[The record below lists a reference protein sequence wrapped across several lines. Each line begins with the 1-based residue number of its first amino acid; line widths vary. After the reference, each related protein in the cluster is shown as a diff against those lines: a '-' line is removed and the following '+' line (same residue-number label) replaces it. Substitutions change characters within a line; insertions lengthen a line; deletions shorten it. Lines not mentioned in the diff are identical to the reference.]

1 MHPMG
6 FDSPI
11 SLSTP
16 FLWGGG
22 GGGGWGVG
30 GGSTFEL
37 QLLG

>member
-22 GGGGWGVG
+22 GGGDG

>member
-16 FLWGGG
+16 FLWEGGG
-22 GGGGWGVG
+22 GGDG